1 MDVAVKNVK
10 LFLGKNNVYS
20 TAVTVIRLM
29 CLALFAVSAYDKF
42 LDHERFM
49 KGLSAVNH
57 IGEYS
62 IVISWMV
69 PIAEV
74 MVCLLLI
81 VPGTAK
87 YGLSAFGSLMVI
99 FTIYILGMLIWAE
112 KLPCHCNLII
122 EKLSFGEH
130 LAFNVAFICLAIF
143 GLWLNNKKKSKS

>member
-1 MDVAVKNVK
+1 MNVAVKNVK
-10 LFLGKNNVYS
+10 LVSGKNNVYS
-20 TAVTVIRLM
+20 TAVTVVRLI

-49 KGLSAVNH
+49 KGLSAVNY

-69 PIAEV
+69 PVVEV

-81 VPGTAK
+81 VPETAN
-87 YGLSAFGSLMVI
+87 YGLSAFGSLMGI
-99 FTIYILGMLIWAE
+99 FTIYISSMLLWAE

-130 LAFNVAFICLAIF
+130 LMFNLAFICLAIF
-143 GLWLNNKKKSKS
+143 GLWLNSKNSKP